1 VSRPHIGEKGD
12 EVVRVIGS
20 LQLTAKHKL
29 ATPVNWKQGEDVIV
43 AGSVLDEE
51 ARTTYPQGW
60 KAPKILYPHPARR
73 RGSGG
78 TARLAGSA
86 APHQT
91 APQVGRRLDSD
102 PSPALIRLTK
112 PLSIVARRSAVGEAL
127 ARLRAFCQRVP
138 QSSSHWAKPQP
149 LQACLKQA

>member
-1 VSRPHIGEKGD
+1 M
-12 EVVRVIGS
+12 RVIGS

-29 ATPVNWKQGEDVIV
+29 AKPVNWKQGEDVIV

-91 APQVGRRLDSD
+91 APQVGRRLDSL
-102 PSPALIRLTK
+102 PSAYSPDKAF
-112 PLSIVARRSAVGEAL
+112 VDCGEAIGCGQSIGAL
-127 ARLRAFCQRVP
+127 AGFLP
-138 QSSSHWAKPQP
+138 EGPAKQQP
-149 LQACLKQA
+149 LGETATLASLPQTSLRYASQEK